1 MRPGQV
7 FIIPIVQ
14 ELWIKSLAENNLGR
28 SRPRVWPVAGPR
40 RAEKV
45 SRIGACGTVRV
56 AAVREREGIG
66 AADQCQL
73 PDGVG
78 RHKMGAIEYRTKELS
93 SAYEYS

>member
-7 FIIPIVQ
+7 FITPIVQ
-14 ELWIKSLAENNLGR
+14 DLWIKTLAENKLSR
-28 SRPRVWPVAGPR
+28 SIPRVWAAAGPR
-40 RAEKV
+40 PAEEL

-56 AAVREREGIG
+56 AGALEREGIG

-78 RHKMGAIEYRTKELS
+78 CH
-93 SAYEYS
+93 